1 MSKIIQNDV
10 LLATYERKNGNK
22 NATTPTAFTIC
33 NIFSKW
39 FGLYNP
45 DALFTT
51 PYCVKYKDFNFKVKG
66 ITMF

>member
-10 LLATYERKNGNK
+10 LLATYERKNGNE

-33 NIFSKW
+33 KICSKKFS
-39 FGLYNP
+39 LYDP
-45 DALFTT
+45 DGLFTI
-51 PYCVKYKDFNFKVKG
+51 PHCVKYKDFNFKVKG